1 MLPALQKLFVW
12 LFHGMVFCVILSL
25 SHPPP
30 PHACVCR
37 REYCRGLLPTLNK
50 TFYSRYLSRPF
61 IYVFF
66 SFFHLRAKMESSFY
80 VSLHDVHT
88 EICVLSRSRAVK
100 RLTFATAFTLTTE
113 I

>member
-50 TFYSRYLSRPF
+50 TYYSRYLSRPF
-61 IYVFF
+61 VYVFF

>member
-50 TFYSRYLSRPF
+50 TYYSRYLSRPF

-66 SFFHLRAKMESSFY
+66 FFFSFEGKNGKQFLRF
-80 VSLHDVHT
+80 
-88 EICVLSRSRAVK
+88 
-100 RLTFATAFTLTTE
+100 TARCAHRDLCP
-113 I
+113 